1 MERRAFIKMHGLG
14 NDFVIVD
21 ARRDAFSVTPQIAR
35 AIADRHRGVGCDQFI
50 VLEPSTKA
58 AARVRFWNGDGSEVG
73 ACGNGSRCVA
83 DLLAREKRESAVVLE
98 TRAGLLAAR
107 REGDGQVTLDLG
119 PAMTAWQEIPLARE
133 MDTLKLSLSLGPLS
147 EPAALSLGNPHATF
161 FVPDA
166 EKIDLESLGPK
177 LEHDPLFPERANIA
191 VVSKIGSDE
200 LRVRVWERGA
210 GLTQACGTGASAA
223 AVNAHRRG
231 LTGRR
236 VATRLDGGTLII
248 TWRAD
253 NHVEMTGPVS
263 LSFTGLLAEG
273 LA

>member
-1 MERRAFIKMHGLG
+1 M
-14 NDFVIVD
+14 
-21 ARRDAFSVTPQIAR
+21 
-35 AIADRHRGVGCDQFI
+35 
-50 VLEPSTKA
+50 KA
-58 AARVRFWNGDGSEVG
+58 AAKVRFWNADGSEVG

-83 DLLAREKRESAVVLE
+83 DLLAKEKRESAVVLE

-107 REGDGQVTLDLG
+107 REGDGAVTLDLG
-119 PAMTAWQEIPLARE
+119 PAKTLWSEIPLARE
-133 MDTLKLSLSLGPLS
+133 MDTLRLPLTLGPLS
-147 EPAALSLGNPHATF
+147 GPAALSVGNPHATF

-166 EKIDLESLGPK
+166 EKIDLEKLGPT

-191 VVSKIGSDE
+191 VVSLIGPDD
-200 LRVRVWERGA
+200 LRVRVWERGV
-210 GLTQACGTGASAA
+210 GVTQACGTGASAA

-236 VATRLDGGTLII
+236 VTTRLDGGTLTI

-263 LSFTGLLAEG
+263 FSFTGLLAEG